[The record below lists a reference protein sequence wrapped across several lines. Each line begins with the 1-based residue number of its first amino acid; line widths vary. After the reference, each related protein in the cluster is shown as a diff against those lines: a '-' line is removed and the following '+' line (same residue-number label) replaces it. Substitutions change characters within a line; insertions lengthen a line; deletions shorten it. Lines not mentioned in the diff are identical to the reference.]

1 MTDIRARAEE
11 LGTVGLM
18 RLGMLG
24 LAIGA
29 VIVTAAEL
37 AFLTHWDGTLQ
48 LLPWVALVAVSV
60 GILLIIV
67 RRGRAVAWT
76 ARALGAVALVLGGV
90 GVLVHVI
97 SNYDAGVLDYHYTD
111 TWPTMGELGRWWL
124 AATGGVGPTPPLAPA
139 SLAFAALLLLMATIG
154 ILAPAGVTEAAAVT
168 AGWTDA
174 EDGPTGSA
182 G

>member
-1 MTDIRARAEE
+1 MIDLRTRVYE
-11 LGTVGLM
+11 LGPVRLM

-48 LLPWVALVAVSV
+48 LLPWVALMAVSM
-60 GILLIIV
+60 GILLV
-67 RRGRAVAWT
+67 VARPGRAAVWT
-76 ARALGAVALVLGGV
+76 ARGLGAVALVLGGV

-97 SNYDAGVLDYHYTD
+97 SNHDAGILDYHYTD
-111 TWPTMGELGRWWL
+111 TWPTMGEVGRWWL

-154 ILAPAGVTEAAAVT
+154 ILAPARAARSAPVTET
-168 AGWTDA
+168 
-174 EDGPTGSA
+174 
-182 G
+182 